1 MKVTMRF
8 LLAALLAG
16 SFGAHAGFKDK
27 LKSVFGGE
35 QESEEPAEL
44 GEGQMADGLRE
55 ALSKGVKVAIETL
68 GREDGFWGDELVRI
82 PVPDS
87 VAPLAKAA
95 RRLGA
100 DRYVDD
106 FQQTMNRAAEQ
117 AVPAAAEIFSA
128 AIEQMTIEE
137 AAQIVSG
144 PDDAATQYFRRASE
158 PALVERLLPI
168 VRQATESTGVTAS
181 YKKLQS
187 KGGGMLGS
195 LIDSEDTDLDRF
207 VTDKALDGLFHH
219 VAEQEKLIREDPLA
233 RTSDLLKAVFG
244 R

>member
-1 MKVTMRF
+1 MNVTMRL
-8 LLAALLAG
+8 LLAALLAA
-16 SFGAHAGFKDK
+16 SCGAHAGLKDK
-27 LKSVFGGE
+27 LGSLLGDDQDSE
-35 QESEEPAEL
+35 QQSEL

-82 PVPDS
+82 PIPDS
-87 VAPLAKAA
+87 VAPLAKTA

-117 AVPAAAEIFSA
+117 AVPAAADIFSG

-137 AAQIVSG
+137 AAKIVSG
-144 PDDAATQYFRRASE
+144 PDDAATEYFRRTSE
-158 PALVERLLPI
+158 PALIERLLPI
-168 VRQATESTGVTAS
+168 VREATESTGVTAS

-187 KGGGMLGS
+187 KGGGMFGS

-207 VTDKALDGLFHH
+207 ITDKALDGLFHY
-219 VAEQEKLIREDPLA
+219 VARQEKLIREDPLA